1 MRKSIHSP
9 EYQQVLA
16 LLVAMRQK
24 AGLTQRDLAKKL
36 GREHSFVWRIETGER
51 RLDVIEFY
59 WICQALGQEAPH
71 IYAELIKSIEKP
83 TKSGTPASFL
93 IKAAESRSAY
103 RIKSGKVR

>member
-1 MRKSIHSP
+1 M
-9 EYQQVLA
+9 LA

-59 WICQALGQEAPH
+59 WICQALGQDASH
-71 IYAELIKSIEKP
+71 IYAGLIKSIEQP
-83 TKSGTPASFL
+83 SQVGTSPLFF
-93 IKAAESRSAY
+93 IKAAEPRSSY
-103 RIKSGKVR
+103 RIKSGKVQ